1 MRGCSPTAVLATPRP
16 SGPPAEQGLFPAA
29 GLRCSGAA
37 VNGPL
42 ALAARQWVSLQ
53 PTPPSTEHPL
63 VVAFSG
69 GADST
74 ALLHVAQQCWPHAV
88 HAVHIN
94 HGLQAAA
101 TDFERHCQQVCT
113 TWGVPLRVV
122 RPHIRVHPGDSLEA
136 VAREH
141 RYAALTD
148 AARAVNASAVWLA
161 HHADDQLETLLLALS
176 RGAGVPGLA
185 AMPSTWVVDGQPFGR
200 PWLAVPGAALQAH
213 VASHSLPHMEDPTNA
228 DLRFT
233 RNRIRQRLLPVL
245 REVFPSLAQ
254 TAARTARH
262 CAQASRL
269 LDGLAADDLQAVGE
283 PPRIQALRALPADRL
298 ANALRLWLRRH
309 SAQGPS
315 AAQLEQL
322 MKQVLAATTRGHR
335 LDLRVAQGKVCR
347 VGDGLKYIPDAGGVS
362 GQEKTLPE

>member
-1 MRGCSPTAVLATPRP
+1 MTD
-16 SGPPAEQGLFPAA
+16 
-29 GLRCSGAA
+29 
-37 VNGPL
+37 PL
-42 ALAARQWVSLQ
+42 VLAARQWVALQ
-53 PTPPSTEHPL
+53 PTPPSSLHPM

-74 ALLHVAQQCWPHAV
+74 ALLHVAQQCWPQAV

-101 TDFERHCQQVCT
+101 ADFERHCQQVCA

-122 RPHIRVHPGDSLEA
+122 RPRIQVSPGDSVEA

-141 RYAALTD
+141 RYAALADT
-148 AARAVNASAVWLA
+148 ARDVNASMVWLA

-185 AMPSTWVVDGQPFGR
+185 AMPSTWMVDGVRFGR
-200 PWLAVPGAALQAH
+200 PWLALPGAALQSH
-213 VASHSLPHMEDPTNA
+213 VAVHSLPHIEDPTNT

-233 RNRIRQRLLPVL
+233 RNRIRHRVLPVL
-245 REVFPSLAQ
+245 REVFPSLTQ

-269 LDGLAADDLQAVGE
+269 LDALAAEDLQAAGD
-283 PPRIQALRALPADRL
+283 PPRIQALRALPVDRL
-298 ANALRLWLRRH
+298 ANALRLWLRRS

-315 AAQLEQL
+315 AAQLDQL

-347 VGDGLKYIPDAGGVS
+347 VGDGLKYIPDAAGVC
-362 GQEKTLPE
+362 GQEKTAPD